1 MKFNEFKSRSSF
13 SFAEIK
19 SYARGELL
27 EDIPEGLPKI
37 SDFLL
42 LPFHEIESISWD
54 ESSQT
59 GRIVCVRRNQV
70 DDWFYSC
77 HFVGDPVMPGCWGL
91 DAVWQAMKF
100 FAAWRGLSG
109 CDKDLEFS
117 EVVFSGQIRPYDP
130 KIVYAVDIQSIEKEG
145 SDFLMSASA
154 SVFLGDALIYSIGSA
169 QIGSA
174 FWEKSAEDL
183 SPVVPKGSYPPFE
196 KRLSYQEFLSKD
208 HLSREEIIA
217 LSQGGL
223 VENPPVEMGLLPSS
237 LMLGIDEIPRL
248 SLDRF
253 TGAGEVLAFRNNSD
267 LEWFYPMNGG
277 VKPTALLIDSVWQ
290 IFGLFLTWS
299 GAAGVGRA
307 LGLEKVE
314 IFDQVLPKDRQII
327 YDVKI
332 NKLIRPA
339 GTTDVFIQG
348 DARVFADGRL
358 ILSCINA
365 QVGCHL
371 RIRYA
376 DYPLKTP
383 MSFGGNLKR
392 KDR

>member
-1 MKFNEFKSRSSF
+1 MKFNDFQSRSSF

-59 GRIVCVRRNQV
+59 GRIVCVRRNQI

-130 KIVYAVDIQSIEKEG
+130 KIVYVVDIQSIEKEG

-183 SPVVPKGSYPPFE
+183 SPVVPKRSYAPFE

-237 LMLGIDEIPRL
+237 LMLGIDAVSRL

-290 IFGLFLTWS
+290 IFGLFLTWR

-307 LGLEKVE
+307 LGLEKV
-314 IFDQVLPKDRQII
+314 
-327 YDVKI
+327 
-332 NKLIRPA
+332 
-339 GTTDVFIQG
+339 
-348 DARVFADGRL
+348 
-358 ILSCINA
+358 
-365 QVGCHL
+365 
-371 RIRYA
+371 
-376 DYPLKTP
+376 
-383 MSFGGNLKR
+383 
-392 KDR
+392 